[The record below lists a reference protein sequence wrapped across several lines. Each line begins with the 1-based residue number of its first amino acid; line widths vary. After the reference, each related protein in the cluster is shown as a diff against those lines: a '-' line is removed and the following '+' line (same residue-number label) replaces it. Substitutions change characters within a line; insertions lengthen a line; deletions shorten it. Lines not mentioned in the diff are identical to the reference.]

1 MSNWCLALVM
11 SFCQIAKDLH
21 AEYVESWLQGK
32 VKDYDMDM
40 VLIDEKKRRS
50 YTYKKLVNALGGK

>member
-11 SFCQIAKDLH
+11 SFCEVAKDLH
-21 AEYVESWLQGK
+21 PKFIEAWLNGE

-50 YTYKKLVNALGGK
+50 HTYKKLINALGEQ